1 MSLRMRYNPWIE
13 VTSAGQAAR
22 RKAYSSGRLRDP
34 INRQFIALQAQDVC
48 ILLQFAPCLG
58 RTAFF
63 LPNFRALSRPV
74 RALERFP
81 IVVEATR

>member
-1 MSLRMRYNPWIE
+1 MRYNPWIE

-48 ILLQFAPCLG
+48 IVSQFSPGMG

-63 LPNFRALSRPV
+63 LPDFRALSRGLL
-74 RALERFP
+74 ALD
-81 IVVEATR
+81 